1 VARWP
6 RLFECAADAMPRTI
20 IGYAFC
26 RTGRHQAGLAA
37 LSIAVFLL
45 SAVPLELQRRIVNT
59 IVEHGA
65 FATIL
70 WLALAYAAVALTEQ
84 SLKLALNVYRGWVAE
99 ASVRTLRTTAGDT
112 AEAANQATAVDTGVE
127 IAVILEEVEPIGGF
141 TGISVSEPLLQGGIL
156 VSVLSYMLYLDPG
169 LTLLALAFFLPQLVF
184 VPLFQAAI
192 NRRAQSRILTKR
204 GLSGEIVRAAGR
216 SNDKWEWATAPIAR
230 VFALNM
236 GIYKLK
242 YTMNLLM
249 NVMHHSAVA
258 VALGVGGWL
267 ALEGRIEVGTVVA
280 IVSGIA
286 KLNDPWGDLVNWA
299 RELSVVEVKYR
310 LFVDALTRL
319 SGAVREASLQPG

>member
-1 VARWP
+1 
-6 RLFECAADAMPRTI
+6 M
-20 IGYAFC
+20 
-26 RTGRHQAGLAA
+26 
-37 LSIAVFLL
+37 SIADG
-45 SAVPLELQRRIVNT
+45 SPRPRS
-59 IVEHGA
+59 
-65 FATIL
+65 
-70 WLALAYAAVALTEQ
+70 VA
-84 SLKLALNVYRGWVAE
+84 
-99 ASVRTLRTTAGDT
+99 LRTTAGDT
-112 AEAANQATAVDTGVE
+112 AEAANQATAADTGVE

-156 VSVLSYMLYLDPG
+156 VSVLGYMLYLDLG
-169 LTLLALAFFLPQLVF
+169 LTLLVLAFFLPQLVF

-204 GLSGEIVRAAGR
+204 GLSGEIVRAAGG
-216 SNDKWEWATAPIAR
+216 SNGKWDWATAPIAR

>member
-1 VARWP
+1 
-6 RLFECAADAMPRTI
+6 MPGTI
-20 IGYAFC
+20 IGYAFY
-26 RTGRHQAGLAA
+26 RTGRHQAGLAG

-70 WLALAYAAVALTEQ
+70 WLALVYAAVALTEQ

-99 ASVRTLRTTAGDT
+99 GSVRTLRTTAGDT
-112 AEAANQATAVDTGVE
+112 AEAANQVTAADTGVE

-156 VSVLSYMLYLDPG
+156 VSVLGYMLYLDLG
-169 LTLLALAFFLPQLVF
+169 LTLLVLAFFLPQLVF

-216 SNDKWEWATAPIAR
+216 PDGKWEWATAPIAR
-230 VFALNM
+230 VFVLNM

-280 IVSGIA
+280 IVGGIA
-286 KLNDPWGDLVNWA
+286 KLNDPWGDLVNWG

-310 LFVDALTRL
+310 LFVDALRRL
-319 SGAVREASLQPG
+319 SGAVQEASLQPG

>member
-1 VARWP
+1 
-6 RLFECAADAMPRTI
+6 MPRTI

-26 RTGRHQAGLAA
+26 RTGKHQAGLAA
-37 LSIAVFLL
+37 LSVAVFLL
-45 SAVPLELQRRIVNT
+45 SAVPLELQRRIVNAV
-59 IVEHGA
+59 VEHGD
-65 FATIL
+65 FAVIL
-70 WLALAYAAVALTEQ
+70 WLALAYAGVALAEQ

-99 ASVRTLRTTAGDT
+99 ASVRTLRTKAGET
-112 AEAANQATAVDTGVE
+112 AEAARRATAADTGVE
-127 IAVILEEVEPIGGF
+127 VAVILEEVEPIGGF

-156 VSVLSYMLYLDPG
+156 VSVLGYMLYLDLG
-169 LTLLALAFFLPQLVF
+169 LTLLVLAFFLPQLVF

-192 NRRAQSRILTKR
+192 NRRARARILTKR
-204 GLSGEIVRAAGR
+204 GLSGDIVKAAGG
-216 SNDKWEWATAPIAR
+216 SSGKWEWVTAPIAR

-280 IVSGIA
+280 IVGGIA
-286 KLNDPWGDLVNWA
+286 KLNDPWGDLVNWG

-310 LFVDALTRL
+310 LFVDALRRL
-319 SGAVREASLQPG
+319 SGVVEEAVAQPG

>member
-1 VARWP
+1 
-6 RLFECAADAMPRTI
+6 MPRTI
-20 IGYAFC
+20 IAYALR
-26 RTGRHQAGLAA
+26 RTGRHQAGLAV

-70 WLALAYAAVALTEQ
+70 WLAVTYAGIALAEQ

-99 ASVRTLRTTAGDT
+99 DAVRTLRTWAGDN
-112 AEAANQATAVDTGVE
+112 AKAASLATAAETGVE
-127 IAVILEEVEPIGGF
+127 ISVVLDEVEPIGGF
-141 TGISVSEPLLQGGIL
+141 IGISTSEPLLQGGIL
-156 VSVLSYMLYLDPG
+156 VSVLSYMLYLDVG
-169 LTLLALAFFLPQLVF
+169 LTLLALGFFLPQLVF
-184 VPLFQAAI
+184 VPLLQAAI

-204 GLSGEIVRAAGR
+204 GLSGRIIEAAAEP
-216 SNDKWEWATAPIAR
+216 SHEWGWVKAPIER
-230 VFALNM
+230 VFTLNM

-267 ALEGRIEVGTVVA
+267 ALEGRTEVGTVVA
-280 IVSGIA
+280 IVGGMG
-286 KLNDPWGDLVNWA
+286 KLNDPWGDLVNWG

-310 LFVDALTRL
+310 LFVEALKRL
-319 SGAVREASLQPG
+319 GELGVQRPEPAI

>member
-1 VARWP
+1 
-6 RLFECAADAMPRTI
+6 MPSTI

-26 RTGRHQAGLAA
+26 RTGKHQAGLAI

-59 IVEHGA
+59 IVDHGA

-70 WLALAYAAVALTEQ
+70 WLAATYAGVALAEQ

-112 AEAANQATAVDTGVE
+112 AEAARETTAADAGVE

-156 VSVLSYMLYLDPG
+156 ASVLGYMLYLDPG
-169 LTLLALAFFLPQLVF
+169 LTLLVLVFFLPQLIF
-184 VPLFQAAI
+184 VPLLQAAI
-192 NRRAQSRILTKR
+192 NRRAQVRILTKR
-204 GLSGEIVRAAGR
+204 GLSGDIVKAAGE
-216 SNDKWEWATAPIAR
+216 SNGRWEWATAPIEH
-230 VFALNM
+230 VFSLNM

-249 NVMHHSAVA
+249 NVMLHSAVA

-280 IVSGIA
+280 IVGGIA
-286 KLNDPWGDLVNWA
+286 KLNDPWGDLVNWG

-310 LFVDALTRL
+310 LFVDALRRL
-319 SGAVREASLQPG
+319 SGEEASPQPG